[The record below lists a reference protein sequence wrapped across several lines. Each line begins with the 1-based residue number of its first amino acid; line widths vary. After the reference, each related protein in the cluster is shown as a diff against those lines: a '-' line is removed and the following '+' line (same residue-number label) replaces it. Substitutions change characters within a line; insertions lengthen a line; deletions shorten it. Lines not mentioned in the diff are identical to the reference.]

1 VDLNHNTNLKRL
13 SSFQDVP
20 FILTGNFFPLCNQ
33 CIPPPPPCSCPVHS
47 CGSHVNP
54 PPLRQVYVICGHF
67 GREELEPAQRLQALF
82 FFSCSVSLTCPGEPV
97 HTGNPKNLP
106 TKLLCFGQRTRIP
119 ATYFYRMWCFE
130 LGGGL
135 VQKKNTCLAC
145 GRGLS
150 PSEMNNSNNCI
161 TNNIDKSKDKTRIPN
176 IQR

>member
-1 VDLNHNTNLKRL
+1 MSPLFSLAIFFLCATNASPPPTLLL
-13 SSFQDVP
+13 SS
-20 FILTGNFFPLCNQ
+20 PLLWF
-33 CIPPPPPCSCPVHS
+33 SCE
-47 CGSHVNP
+47 P

>member
-1 VDLNHNTNLKRL
+1 MSPLFSLAIFFLCATNASPPPTLLL
-13 SSFQDVP
+13 SS
-20 FILTGNFFPLCNQ
+20 PLLWFSCE
-33 CIPPPPPCSCPVHS
+33 PPPSAKYMWSVVTLVEKNSNQLKGCK
-47 CGSHVNP
+47 
-54 PPLRQVYVICGHF
+54 LF
-67 GREELEPAQRLQALF
+67 F

-176 IQR
+176 IQRWR